1 MTFERAFDLMKYVGL
16 KMKLPSWGGYWTWD
30 EDKETILMHCKE
42 ADSETGK
49 SVLDI
54 RETQRVEYTLE
65 NILSDQWEEAT
76 EENCTLL
83 GGTPTFDFNTA
94 IKYLNRG
101 MKLKR
106 LGKNNVFWEDTENAY
121 VYLDGNAII
130 YKSGTDSELFQYVI
144 TMQDILSVD
153 WTFA

>member
-1 MTFERAFDLMKYVGL
+1 MTFNRAFELMKYVGL

-30 EDKETILMHCKE
+30 EDKETIMMHCKE

-65 NILSDQWEEAT
+65 NILSDEWEEAT

-83 GGTPTFDFNTA
+83 GGTPQFDFNTA
-94 IKYLNRG
+94 IKYLQKG
-101 MKLKR
+101 IKLKR
-106 LGKNNVFWEDTENAY
+106 LGINNLFWNDTESAY
-121 VYLDGNAII
+121 VYLDKDALI
-130 YKSGTDSELFQYVI
+130 YKSETDSELFTYSL
-144 TMQDILSVD
+144 TMQDIQAND